1 MAFSDFI
8 LTNAGETLLE
18 KVMSGTTAL
27 KLTSFK
33 IGSGTLNAADIAGLT
48 SLKKEMDSFTFGS
61 VSALPDDTGVHLT
74 VDVDNKAAT
83 TSAYQ
88 WTESAIY
95 AADPDK
101 GSIIFAASYAT
112 DSGETIPVYGGKYP
126 ISITEDIVLAIASAS
141 SVSITVDGTAW
152 ISRSTAQGMI
162 DAATEQIN
170 RQTLDLVGHLH
181 RDIART
187 VFKLRIQSL
196 IDSSDYKCIMVDTID
211 AASDVKLISG
221 SFGSGAVYI

>member
-8 LTNAGETLLE
+8 LTNAGEALLE

-33 IGSGTLNAADIAGLT
+33 IGSGALNAADIAGLT

-83 TSAYQ
+83 SAAYQ

-95 AADPDK
+95 ATDPDK
-101 GSIIFAASYAT
+101 GSILFAASYAT
-112 DSGETIPVYGGKYP
+112 DSGETIPVYDGKYP

-141 SVSITVDGTAW
+141 SVSITVDGTAY
-152 ISRSTAQGMI
+152 ISRLTAEGMI
-162 DAATEQIN
+162 KNAKSEILQEC
-170 RQTLDLVGHLH
+170 QLEVGHLH
-181 RDIART
+181 RDITQT
-187 VFKLRIQSL
+187 VFKLQINSL
-196 IDSSDYKCIMVDTID
+196 INSSDYKCIMVDEID
-211 AASDVKLISG
+211 SSSAVKLISG
-221 SFGSGAVYI
+221 SYTSGSVYI